1 MLATYQN
8 VKSFI
13 IKPEELISI
22 GFANAC
28 EEAAIDTESLKW
40 CCWNNRG
47 LVWIL

>member
-28 EEAAIDTESLKW
+28 EEAAIDTESLK
-40 CCWNNRG
+40 
-47 LVWIL
+47 